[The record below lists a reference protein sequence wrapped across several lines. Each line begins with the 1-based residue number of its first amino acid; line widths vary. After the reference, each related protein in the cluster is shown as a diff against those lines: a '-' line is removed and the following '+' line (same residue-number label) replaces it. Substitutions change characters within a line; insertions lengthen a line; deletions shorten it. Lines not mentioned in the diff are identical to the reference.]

1 MAVAWEMASRVARY
15 NVMLLNAMVVG
26 CELER
31 AKSKHNLSRLVVVLA
46 EWAQLT
52 QTTVLWRAH
61 PLSKSLWWC
70 VLSKLPSICVEIYL
84 AGDSGF
90 S

>member
-1 MAVAWEMASRVARY
+1 
-15 NVMLLNAMVVG
+15 MLLNAMVVG

-46 EWAQLT
+46 ELAQLT

-70 VLSKLPSICVEIYL
+70 VLSKLPSIVLLLNTSCWRLRLFKNY
-84 AGDSGF
+84 AGAAFD
-90 S
+90 